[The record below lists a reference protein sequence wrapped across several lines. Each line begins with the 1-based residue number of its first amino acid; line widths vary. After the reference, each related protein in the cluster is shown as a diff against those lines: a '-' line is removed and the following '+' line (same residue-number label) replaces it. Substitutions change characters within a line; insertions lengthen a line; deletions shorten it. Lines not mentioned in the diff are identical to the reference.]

1 MYGPFF
7 ISSWLSFRNPSIRSQ
22 DCDDPGEADAPIDY
36 CLVLRKWM
44 DINPAFEFRCFVK
57 NKELV
62 GQCQM
67 ILYLNECISGAEC
80 S

>member
-1 MYGPFF
+1 MFISDKLIITNNIENTVMYSPFF
-7 ISSWLSFRNPSIRSQ
+7 ISKWWSFRNPCIHSQ
-22 DCDDPGEADAPIDY
+22 DCDDPGEADAPVDY

-62 GQCQM
+62 G
-67 ILYLNECISGAEC
+67 
-80 S
+80 